1 MDGLFIFDGS
11 NDLIFEKLNAQI
23 KEKLLDLAQKQGLL
37 EQVSFHKPKRYLKM
51 IIIYFF
57 LLFKANVT
65 ADIDNN
71 IIMQIFSPLITSQR
85 IMFCQFDNSYSSI
98 QCENDFTIVLE
109 EVRNTF

>member
-1 MDGLFIFDGS
+1 M
-11 NDLIFEKLNAQI
+11 
-23 KEKLLDLAQKQGLL
+23 
-37 EQVSFHKPKRYLKM
+37 
-51 IIIYFF
+51 
-57 LLFKANVT
+57 LFKANVT

-109 EVRNTF
+109 EVRNTFYEGLIRTFNFVYIYLQYLGYLFLKAGCEGLEFMQKSIKTFITCVKHVCGPNVYL